1 MLATSYQQTPDA
13 DWTFNLFGFSDNYG
27 LLTWAIVMRRKCME
41 TGRKLPG
48 DNENRQ
54 RRSDM
59 KETDT
64 IAPKGDIQ
72 GSIMRALPDMQ
83 INLKGGK

>member
-1 MLATSYQQTPDA
+1 
-13 DWTFNLFGFSDNYG
+13 
-27 LLTWAIVMRRKCME
+27 ME
-41 TGRKLPG
+41 TGRKLQG

-64 IAPKGDIQ
+64 IASKGDMQ
-72 GSIMRALPDMQ
+72 GSIRRDLADIQ

>member
-1 MLATSYQQTPDA
+1 
-13 DWTFNLFGFSDNYG
+13 
-27 LLTWAIVMRRKCME
+27 ME
-41 TGRKLPG
+41 TGRKLPE

-64 IAPKGDIQ
+64 IAPKGDMQ
-72 GSIMRALPDMQ
+72 GSIRRALADIQ